1 MKFMDSEYESILEEF
16 KTEFKKLKGLGFI
29 DSKRFHDT
37 GIGKT
42 AEDLLGVIENNK
54 TSADYKGLIEL
65 KSARELSEAM
75 VTLFT
80 KSPDPRGINN
90 VIRKSFGY
98 FDDEFKDMKILHTTF
113 SADKFNTCK
122 GKFGFLLEINDDNKK
137 IIIKVKNLE
146 TDTLN
151 NSVTAY
157 YPFSKLK
164 NIVEYKCKYIIFIVA
179 DHKKEDGKELF
190 KFNKAVL
197 LSGLTFNKFLDFI
210 KQGIIKYD
218 FRLGVYRTSKN
229 PKQIGK
235 THDHGSGFRI
245 NKSNLDKVF
254 TITEID

>member
-1 MKFMDSEYESILEEF
+1 MELECENILKDF
-16 KTEFKKLKGLGFI
+16 SVEFKKVKEMGWI

-54 TSADYKGLIEL
+54 ASADYRGLIEL

-90 VIRKSFGY
+90 VIRKTFGY
-98 FDDEFKDMKILHTTF
+98 FDEEFKDMKILHTTF

-122 GKFGFLLEINDDNKK
+122 GKFGFILEIDKNQKKMFIKIKNIESGKIDNSVIAFYPFDNLKK
-137 IIIKVKNLE
+137 II
-146 TDTLN
+146 DH
-151 NSVTAY
+151 
-157 YPFSKLK
+157 
-164 NIVEYKCKYIIFIVA
+164 KCRYIIFISA
-179 DHKKEDGKELF
+179 DRKKENGKELF
-190 KFNKAVL
+190 KFNKAIL
-197 LSGLTFNKFLDFI
+197 LSGLTFEKFLEFV

-229 PKQIGK
+229 IKQVGK

-245 NKSNLDKVF
+245 NKGNLEKVF
-254 TITEID
+254 TISEIA

>member
-1 MKFMDSEYESILEEF
+1 MESEYESILNEF
-16 KTEFKKLKGLGFI
+16 KTEFKKLKELGFI

-54 TSADYKGLIEL
+54 ASADYKGLIEL

-80 KSPDPRGINN
+80 KSPEPRGINN
-90 VIRKSFGY
+90 VIRKTFGY
-98 FDDEFKDMKILHTTF
+98 FDEEFKDMKILHTTF

-122 GKFGFLLEINDDNKK
+122 GKFGFILEIEPKNKK
-137 IIIKVKNLE
+137 IFIKIKNLE
-146 TDTLN
+146 TDTLD
-151 NSVTAY
+151 NSVTAF
-157 YPFSKLK
+157 YPFSRLRD
-164 NIVEYKCKYIIFIVA
+164 IMEHKCKYIIFIVA
-179 DHKKEDGKELF
+179 EHKREGGKELF

-218 FRLGVYRTSKN
+218 FRLGVYRTGKL
-229 PKQIGK
+229 IGK

-245 NKSNLDKVF
+245 NKANLDKVF

>member
-1 MKFMDSEYESILEEF
+1 MELECESILEEF
-16 KTEFKKLKGLGFI
+16 KIEFRKLKEMGFI
-29 DSKRFHDT
+29 DSNRFHDT

-54 TSADYKGLIEL
+54 KSADYKGLIEL

-90 VIRKSFGY
+90 IIRNTFGY
-98 FDDEFKDMKILHTTF
+98 LDEEFKDMKILHTTF

-122 GKFGFLLEINDDNKK
+122 GKFGFILEIDNKNKK

-146 TDTLN
+146 TDTLD

-157 YPFSKLK
+157 YPFDKLK
-164 NIVEYKCKYIIFIVA
+164 EIIEHKCKYIIFIVA
-179 DHKKEDGKELF
+179 ENKKEHGKELF

-197 LSGLTFNKFLDFI
+197 LSGLTFNNFLDFV
-210 KQGIIKYD
+210 KQGTIKYD

-245 NKSNLDKVF
+245 NKGNLNKVF
-254 TITEID
+254 SITEID

>member
-1 MKFMDSEYESILEEF
+1 MEVEYESILEEF
-16 KTEFKKLKGLGFI
+16 KREFKKVKAMGFI

-90 VIRKSFGY
+90 VIRKTFGY
-98 FDDEFKDMKILHTTF
+98 YDEEFRDMKILHTTF
-113 SADKFNTCK
+113 SADKFNRCK
-122 GKFGFLLEINDDNKK
+122 AKYGFLLDIDFTKKK
-137 IIIKVKNLE
+137 IFIKVKNLE
-146 TDTLN
+146 TDAID
-151 NSVTAY
+151 NSLTAF
-157 YPFSKLK
+157 YPFEKLRD
-164 NIVEYKCKYIIFIVA
+164 IIEHKCKYIIFIVA
-179 DHKKEDGKELF
+179 DRKKEGGKELF

-197 LSGLTFNKFLDFI
+197 LSELSFDNFLKFLG
-210 KQGIIKYD
+210 QGIIKYD

-245 NKSNLDKVF
+245 NKGDLNKVF